1 MCLLAGFSYAQ
12 TGTYAKIITT
22 GNNVVSSTDPKA
34 ADMVIGSD
42 AGVRHD
48 ASIMWWSSNS
58 ASRISNTS
66 GVFYL
71 SVWNTTTPNIALSAT
86 VGGTSYFQGN
96 VLMGKSFQ
104 VNSAYKLDVAGNV
117 RANQIVV
124 NTTGADFVFDPS
136 YRLYPLSSL
145 GKYIEKNHR
154 LPEIA
159 SAKQMQAEGLNVG
172 DNQIKLLQKVEEL
185 TLYLI
190 EKDKQLKE
198 LNKQVMD
205 QQRINQSLQRQINK
219 LTK

>member
-1 MCLLAGFSYAQ
+1 MKKNLLTLAMCLTACFSYAQ

-66 GVFYL
+66 DVFYL

-96 VLMGKSFQ
+96 VLMGKSSQ
-104 VNSAYKLDVAGNV
+104 VNAAYKLDVAGNV
-117 RANQIVV
+117 RANQLVV

-136 YRLYPLSSL
+136 SRLYPLSSL
-145 GKYIEKNHR
+145 EKYIEQNHH

-159 SAKQMQAEGLNVG
+159 SAKQMQADGLNVG
-172 DNQIKLLQKVEEL
+172 ENQVKLLQKVEEL

-190 EKDKQLKE
+190 EKDKEVKE
-198 LNKQVMD
+198 LKDRLAQIEKI
-205 QQRINQSLQRQINK
+205 QNQK
-219 LTK
+219 